1 MTTYILRRLLLM
13 IPTLLGIT
21 LVVFSVMAMAPG
33 GLSAQALVEGQNLDP
48 EAKKAMEDYYNRIY
62 GLDQPAPVQYL
73 RWLNNISPVG
83 FTMTEEGELGN
94 FSLSKG
100 SDLGTSFRYGRP
112 VADLL
117 EERIPITLLLNALSL
132 PIIYIIAITIGVR
145 AATERGKPF
154 DVGSNIFMLVLW
166 AIPTMLAGV
175 LLIGFLGSEEYWRW
189 FPTAG
194 LNKREALD
202 MQFLPHWSS
211 MTDVLLLFMTT
222 AVAVAGFITLSFKGS
237 QILRTLV
244 MAGVGGGLGYLMATG
259 LPGDT
264 AAWVYLL
271 LVLGGVGTCGAVGF
285 MQWRPFSTTIM
296 AFIGMGVG
304 IGVAVS
310 TMQGDFVRGF
320 ILDRLWHLILPV
332 FCLSYGGFAF
342 LSRLTRGAVLEN
354 LLSDYAR
361 TARAKGLAEQHVLWR
376 HVFRNSLL
384 PLITLMAGLL
394 PGLIGGSVI
403 IEALFSIEGMGKLAI
418 EAVQARDRELILSL
432 TMISGV
438 LTLIGYLIA
447 DLCYAIADP
456 RVSYD

>member
-21 LVVFSVMAMAPG
+21 LVVFSVMAAAPG

-48 EAKKAMEDYYNRIY
+48 EAKQAMEDYYNRVY

-73 RWLNNISPVG
+73 RWLNNISPIG
-83 FTMTEEGELGN
+83 FTLDDEGEIDS
-94 FSLSKG
+94 FSLTKG

-112 VADLL
+112 VIDLL
-117 EERIPITLLLNALSL
+117 EERIPITLLLNVLSL
-132 PIIYIIAITIGVR
+132 PIIYIIAISIGVR

-166 AIPTMLAGV
+166 AVPTMLAGV
-175 LLIGFLGSEEYWRW
+175 LLIGFFGSEEYWRW
-189 FPTAG
+189 FPAAG

-202 MQFLPHWSS
+202 MPFMPHWSALG
-211 MTDVLLLFMTT
+211 DVVMLFLIT
-222 AVAVAGFITLSFKGS
+222 AVITAAFITLSLKGKEK
-237 QILRTLV
+237 LRTFV
-244 MAGVGGGLGYLMATG
+244 MAIVGAVLGLLMANDLPGEGLRSIHLFLAILGALTCGGIAYMDYRSLRTAGLG
-259 LPGDT
+259 
-264 AAWVYLL
+264 
-271 LVLGGVGTCGAVGF
+271 
-285 MQWRPFSTTIM
+285 
-296 AFIGMGVG
+296 FIGMCVGVG
-304 IGVAVS
+304 LAVS
-310 TMQGDFVRGF
+310 LMQGDFIRGF
-320 ILDRLWHLILPV
+320 IVDRIWHLILPV

-361 TARAKGLAEQHVLWR
+361 TARAKGVVEQHVLWR

-403 IEALFSIEGMGKLAI
+403 IEALFSIEGMGKLAL
-418 EAVQARDRELILSL
+418 EAVYARDRELLLSL
-432 TMISGV
+432 TMISGL
-438 LTLIGYLIA
+438 LTLAGYLLA